1 MTLKNKPH
9 RTKHDWY
16 MCVRALASGNATL
29 SHFTIS
35 KSYFINDT
43 IPFYNTPN
51 IPKFYFDI
59 LHIKIIYLHS
69 KIYFWFFSNFF
80 LLLSSTSITA
90 PPLPSHHHC
99 ASTMPTTPPLPTA
112 HQNPIGTK
120 THIIKKTQ
128 RHNKNQA
135 TLDSPTET
143 QKHWPRCDPC
153 RSPPNPSPIWAT

>member
-1 MTLKNKPH
+1 
-9 RTKHDWY
+9 

-35 KSYFINDT
+35 KSYFINYT

-51 IPKFYFDI
+51 IPKFYFAI
-59 LHIKIIYLHS
+59 LHFKIIYLHN

-112 HQNPIGTK
+112 YQNPIETK
-120 THIIKKTQ
+120 THIKKKNKKPLEKHNREEPANHAMTNVDLHQ
-128 RHNKNQA
+128 THHHDPPRSRHDLA
-135 TLDSPTET
+135 WP
-143 QKHWPRCDPC
+143 KH
-153 RSPPNPSPIWAT
+153 